1 MNTRFAA
8 ARRAIAG
15 ALARS
20 WLGKGC
26 RHLRMRQFPV
36 AQAKNARPGSL
47 VSGDLWP
54 AITD

>member
-26 RHLRMRQFPV
+26 RHLRMRQLPID
-36 AQAKNARPGSL
+36 QAKKARPGPP
-47 VSGDLWP
+47 VSRD
-54 AITD
+54 

>member
-8 ARRAIAG
+8 ARRAIVG

-26 RHLRMRQFPV
+26 RHLRMRQLLI
-36 AQAKNARPGSL
+36 AQAKSARPGSL
-47 VSGDLWP
+47 ASRD
-54 AITD
+54 